1 MLENSEI
8 REIRSR
14 RSSVNKER
22 RKSIQ
27 KAKEMTEKLS
37 RKKNGK

>member
-1 MLENSEI
+1 MLDNSELI
-8 REIRSR
+8 EIRLR

-22 RKSIQ
+22 KKSIQ